1 MCVSCSQTDTTV
13 YRTVL
18 PFPLA
23 LCEINTIELKNTG
36 ARFYRQGDIHV
47 KSVCLSEFPSLRY
60 STSRTTSRT
69 TWTHTLFCLSSPS
82 TLSRFLSSCILWVI
96 YRFRKP
102 NCFQACFCWWSI
114 QAVDQKQSVSLVLV
128 CGAGSNTGSSGTCLK
143 GYCTKKGFAYQTLMT
158 YRAKLK
164 AL

>member
-23 LCEINTIELKNTG
+23 LCEINTIELRNTG

-60 STSRTTSRT
+60 STYRT
-69 TWTHTLFCLSSPS
+69 TWTHVLFCLSSLCLDVVLLYTVGHLQVQETKLFPG
-82 TLSRFLSSCILWVI
+82 LFLLMEYTSSWSEIVCQFGSCL
-96 YRFRKP
+96 
-102 NCFQACFCWWSI
+102 QCWH
-114 QAVDQKQSVSLVLV
+114 
-128 CGAGSNTGSSGTCLK
+128 TGSTGKCLK

-158 YRAKLK
+158 YRAELK
-164 AL
+164 GL